1 MHLAVS
7 NRPDI
12 AYAVSNLTGFNSS
25 PQKVY
30 WTILKQELRYLK
42 YMTNKGILY
51 KLNSCNHYGDA
62 LETSQTESQLQ
73 TMSISWNSR
82 NSVVHS
88 RNLVCQPIRS
98 VQECIWQRQL
108 EAELVLKNQHQVLN
122 KQSIIDYNGQKTLF
136 RGLIRS

>member
-1 MHLAVS
+1 MRS
-7 NRPDI
+7 
-12 AYAVSNLTGFNSS
+12 
-25 PQKVY
+25 
-30 WTILKQELRYLK
+30 E
-42 YMTNKGILY
+42 
-51 KLNSCNHYGDA
+51 
-62 LETSQTESQLQ
+62 LETSQTETQLQ

-108 EAELVLKNQHQVLN
+108 EAELFLKNQHQVLN

-136 RGLIRS
+136 RGLIAKAYRHLSSFF